1 MDFIA
6 SKVLWALLDPA
17 NAVILVLLAAFWLTG
32 RRAAGPRRWGRALVG
47 LSAVF
52 LLATATTPLSDLL
65 AEPLEDRFAPP
76 TVLPDNP
83 AGIIVL
89 GGAVAPP
96 LSRARG
102 QPALNAAA
110 DRLAAFA
117 ELARR
122 YPNARLI
129 ASGGSGLLLNQA
141 DREDV
146 ATAAA
151 LTQMGLDPSRVTFE
165 SLSRNT
171 WENALFSRDLMNA
184 ETGRR
189 WVVVTSAFHMPR
201 AVGVFRKLGME
212 PIPYPVDYR
221 TRGNGEPWLRAELSA
236 NLDVLSTAARE
247 WTGLAAYYL
256 AGRLDEFF
264 PRPR

>member
-1 MDFIA
+1 MDFIV
-6 SKVLWALLDPA
+6 SKVLWALVDPA
-17 NAVILVLLAAFWLTG
+17 NAVVLALSAAYWLTG
-32 RRAAGPRRWGRALVG
+32 RRSAASRGFGRGLVAV
-47 LSAVF
+47 SAVF

-65 AEPLEDRFAPP
+65 ATPLEERFAPP
-76 TVLPDNP
+76 DALPDDP
-83 AGIIVL
+83 AGVIVL
-89 GGAVAPP
+89 GGAVSPP

-129 ASGGSGLLLNQA
+129 ASGGSGLLLNQS
-141 DREDV
+141 DREDM

-151 LTQMGLDPSRVTFE
+151 LAQMGLDPARVIFE
-165 SLSRNT
+165 SQSRNT
-171 WENALFSRDLMNA
+171 WENARFSRDLMTA
-184 ETGRR
+184 EDGRA
-189 WVVVTSAFHMPR
+189 WILVTSAFHTPR
-201 AVGVFRKLGME
+201 AMGVFRKLGLE
-212 PIPYPVDYR
+212 PIAYPVDYR
-221 TRGNGEPWLRAELSA
+221 TRGYGEPWLRADLAA

-247 WTGLAAYYL
+247 WVGLAAYFA